1 MEKEK
6 IQELIMKY
14 NEGLAD
20 PSEVKQLEKLIEA
33 GKIDLS
39 EFPNLTR
46 TEEQLLGME
55 TPMPSAEL
63 DDRFYAMLSKS
74 KASSARRSFAWKEFF
89 SLSRLTPVAAAACML
104 IIGFFI
110 GFYVQRPVTT
120 PPNTTEL
127 SEEIA
132 ELKEMVM
139 LSLLEKE
146 SASERLRAVSLVQ
159 EMDDASTKVTKALLQ
174 TLNEDDNINVR
185 LAALEALKPYAAN
198 STVRAGIVRS
208 IARQKSPLLQIA
220 LAELMAS
227 IQEKSSVQE
236 LEKIIHD
243 KNTPEDV
250 KKRIHETI
258 QVMI

>member
-1 MEKEK
+1 
-6 IQELIMKY
+6 MKY

-20 PSEVKQLEKLIEA
+20 PSEVKQLEKLIEEE
-33 GKIDLS
+33 KIDLS
-39 EFPNLTR
+39 EFPDLTR
-46 TEEQLLGME
+46 ADEQLLAIE

-63 DDRFYAMLSKS
+63 DNRFYAMLSKN
-74 KASSARRSFAWKEFF
+74 KSSSVRGSFAWRELF
-89 SLSRLTPVAAAACML
+89 SVQRLTPVAIAVCTL
-104 IIGFFI
+104 IIGFFV
-110 GFYVQRPVTT
+110 GSYVRQPVTT
-120 PPNTTEL
+120 TPNTAEL
-127 SEEIA
+127 SQEIA

-159 EMDDASTKVTKALLQ
+159 DMDDASTKVTKALLQ

-198 STVRAGIVRS
+198 SNVRAGIVRS